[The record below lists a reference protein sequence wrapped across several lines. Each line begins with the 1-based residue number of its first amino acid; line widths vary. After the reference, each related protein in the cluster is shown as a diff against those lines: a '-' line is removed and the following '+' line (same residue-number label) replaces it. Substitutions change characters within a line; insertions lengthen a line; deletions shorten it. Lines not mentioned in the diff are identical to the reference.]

1 MPAGG
6 SANARVQTDKED
18 DKIWGDRIGELVV
31 NVSIFAG
38 RSKTATFPLLGRRG
52 GWLRLCHLGLS
63 LE

>member
-6 SANARVQTDKED
+6 SANARVQTDEED

-38 RSKTATFPLLGRRG
+38 RSKTATLPLLG
-52 GWLRLCHLGLS
+52 
-63 LE
+63 